1 MSSVFKKTEEE
12 LKKQEIENID
22 FDSLLEKGLKIYRL
36 DEKLELLLYDVS
48 DALKDQQALLVEAQ
62 EGREVAYL
70 IPIFLAYQNT
80 TYFKRFVIATNS
92 SKVRKNILSKIK
104 ELSKLLQVDMPVHIL
119 ENESKYFCLKKLA
132 GYNKKRKKPLKNF
145 HQNAMGRNEWRKIQV
160 RNCTL
165 KSCPYFKRCKY
176 AIDYEGISKEGIS
189 IISHATLIGNRR
201 HSQTRNVHEDS
212 DIIIIDEADAFA
224 RNIKDAYQQLM
235 SFDYI
240 HNCFSRAKQLLNRP
254 EYSYITNE
262 NFRELKNFFE
272 ELSHCEKG
280 ENWKVSPQL
289 QASSEKL
296 FGVCKNIIIHLTR
309 QGAIK
314 NFSPEI
320 EQFCDMIYIIE
331 KFFEDIASS
340 GDFFKC
346 QLQEKERSE
355 DTPDFRRVQVFY
367 YPNKVDGIIS
377 NRLKNENGSIV
388 FTGSRIAE
396 EDGRYQ
402 QLISDCGIEDF
413 RKEVVKEYVLK

>member
-12 LKKQEIENID
+12 LKKQGIENID
-22 FDSLLEKGLKIYRL
+22 FDGLLEKGLKVCHL
-36 DEKLELLLYDVS
+36 DEKLELLLYDLA
-48 DALKDQQALLVEAQ
+48 DALKDQQALLIEAK

-70 IPIFLAYQNT
+70 IPLFLAYQNT
-80 TYFKRFVIATNS
+80 AYFKRFIIATNS
-92 SKVRKNILSKIK
+92 SKARKNILSKIK
-104 ELSKLLQVDMPVHIL
+104 ELSNLLEVDMPVHVL

-132 GYNKKRKKPLKNF
+132 GYNKKRQKPLKNC
-145 HQNAMGRNEWRKIQV
+145 HQNAMGRSEWRKIQV

-165 KSCPYFKRCKY
+165 KSCPYFKKCKY

-212 DIIIIDEADAFA
+212 DIIIIEESEAFA

-240 HNCFSRAKQLLNRP
+240 HNCFSRAKQLLNRT

-262 NFRELKNFFE
+262 DFQELKRFFE

-280 ENWKVSPQL
+280 EIWRVTPQL
-289 QASSEKL
+289 QASSERL
-296 FGVCKNIIIHLTR
+296 WGVCKNILIHLTR

-355 DTPDFRRVQVFY
+355 GTPEFRRVQVFY

-377 NRLKNENGSIV
+377 NRLKFENGSIV
-388 FTGSRIAE
+388 FTGSRIAG
-396 EDGRYQ
+396 EDANYQ

-413 RKEVVKEYVLK
+413 RKEIVKEYVLK